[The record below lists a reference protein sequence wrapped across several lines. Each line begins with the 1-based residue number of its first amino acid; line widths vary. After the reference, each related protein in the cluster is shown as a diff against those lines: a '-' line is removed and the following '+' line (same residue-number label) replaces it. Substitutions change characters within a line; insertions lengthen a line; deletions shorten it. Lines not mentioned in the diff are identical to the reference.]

1 MKISIKITKRKI
13 LKLLIKSQ
21 YCKKIWKL
29 NLSQGHFFLVQNNWY
44 VKKICRGGWS
54 GFGMAWSWDGSQLMD
69 IHPNHIPK
77 SQWLGGVVQF
87 CQLKFSI
94 GQKSWFKTA
103 KMWGNKCKC
112 KTLWYAPMNSKIQ
125 IFPTEIGIFKKC
137 KICYTKLQKC
147 ERTNTNATI
156 HDMLQW
162 IKKSKYFPP
171 NLRLLRSTKK
181 LIQNCK
187 NVKEKVKMQH
197 SIIYYDEFE
206 KSKNSQQSAKN

>member
-1 MKISIKITKRKI
+1 MICPDEFKN
-13 LKLLIKSQ
+13 Q
-21 YCKKIWKL
+21 
-29 NLSQGHFFLVQNNWY
+29 NLSHQGRHFWEVQNFDSKLQKCDRTSTNA
-44 VKKICRGGWS
+44 I
-54 GFGMAWSWDGSQLMD
+54 
-69 IHPNHIPK
+69 IHDMLWWIQKSKSFPPK
-77 SQWLGGVVQF
+77 
-87 CQLKFSI
+87 LKFSK

-112 KTLWYAPMNSKIQ
+112 NTLWYAPMNSKIQ
-125 IFPTEIGIFKKC
+125 IIPTEVEILKKW
-137 KICYTKLQKC
+137 KNCYTKLQKC

-206 KSKNSQQSAKN
+206 KSKNSQQSAKH